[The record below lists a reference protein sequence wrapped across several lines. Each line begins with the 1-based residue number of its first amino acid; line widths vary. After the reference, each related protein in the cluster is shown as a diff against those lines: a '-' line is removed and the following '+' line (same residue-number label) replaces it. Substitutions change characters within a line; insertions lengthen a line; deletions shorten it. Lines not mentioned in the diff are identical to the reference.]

1 MSNWSM
7 PCLKFNVKE
16 DGMAQLSEIEL
27 KVFIAAVANYF
38 AQLTQESAAIKSSY
52 LADAALPHFDYT
64 GLITLSGRFRG
75 CVYFSA
81 PRLLLRELLLQM
93 QEPDTCEQNLLDAVG
108 EVANTIA
115 GNARRH
121 FGSALDIS
129 VPLAIKGSSA
139 QITSALRTRPYAI
152 LLSWQKQEAVVV
164 VDLEPV
170 D

>member
-1 MSNWSM
+1 
-7 PCLKFNVKE
+7 
-16 DGMAQLSEIEL
+16 MAPLSETEL
-27 KVFIAAVANYF
+27 KVFIAAVSNYF
-38 AQLTQESAAIKSSY
+38 EQLTTEPAVIRSSY
-52 LADAALPHFDYT
+52 LADAELPHFDYT

-81 PRLLLRELLLQM
+81 PRLLLRELLLQL

-108 EVANTIA
+108 EVANTIS

-121 FGSALDIS
+121 FGSRLDIS
-129 VPLAIKGSSA
+129 VPIAIKGTTA
-139 QITSALRTRPYAI
+139 QIKSAIRARPFAI
-152 LLSWQKQEAVVV
+152 LLTWLNHEAVVV